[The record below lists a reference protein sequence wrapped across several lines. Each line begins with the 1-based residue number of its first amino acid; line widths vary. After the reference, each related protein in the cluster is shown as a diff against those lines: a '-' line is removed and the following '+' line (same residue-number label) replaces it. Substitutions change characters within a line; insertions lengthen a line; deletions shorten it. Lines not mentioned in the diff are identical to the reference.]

1 MTPMV
6 RKRNLL
12 FRKNIYLFC
21 FYGKCFVS
29 PLPVEEDGVDGRDPE
44 VGGLQ
49 RGQVVVLFHCACV
62 GSRGGEI

>member
-12 FRKNIYLFC
+12 FRKKIYLFRFC
-21 FYGKCFVS
+21 GNCFVS

-49 RGQVVVLFHCACV
+49 RGQVVVLFHYACV
-62 GSRGGEI
+62 RSRRGEI